1 MICPKSW
8 FLILKHT
15 TLQEKRGKGPQRHTI
30 ELIFPTEL
38 GNIYQQTCDNMPR
51 IKCGGFH
58 NAIESSVTKMHL
70 SVWKQIHFLMKEE
83 ILARKK
89 KCDAKLEE
97 KINFKNA

>member
-1 MICPKSW
+1 
-8 FLILKHT
+8 
-15 TLQEKRGKGPQRHTI
+15 
-30 ELIFPTEL
+30 
-38 GNIYQQTCDNMPR
+38 MPR

-89 KCDAKLEE
+89 KCDAEQRDESTSKRIRQTQTKQNNHQNPQYTKHYE
-97 KINFKNA
+97 